1 MTSTPCSTSPVGV
14 HAPYRVAPDT
24 YVIPELVAGPPGTYV
39 PLNSMVIT
47 GAEPVIVDT
56 GNELSRDEWMSAAFS
71 VVDPADVRW
80 IFLSH
85 DDHDHIGNLTAVLDA
100 CPKATLVTN
109 WFTVERTHPAME
121 LPLDRMRWVNPGESF
136 DAGDRTFVAVRPPI
150 FDSPTTRGL
159 YDTRPASTGRS
170 DCFASLLPGHVT
182 ESDDAPDD
190 LWRDSFTFFAQMV
203 SPWVLLTDPVR
214 FVATV
219 EEIARLDIT
228 AVAGGHMARLQG
240 DRFHESLDLLR
251 ELPSRR
257 APRCRGRPTSTP
269 CCSPPRP
276 TATTPT
282 PSTQTT
288 TLRWS
293 ASGREASAME
303 IGLAIAQIGHF
314 ADPHHVVA
322 MAVGAEARGYASLWA
337 LDRLLAP
344 VAPRSAYPGNP
355 EGLLP
360 AAMAVALDP
369 LVTLA
374 TVAASTTTIRL
385 GTNVLVAPWYRP
397 ALLARSLA
405 SLDVM
410 SRGRLDVGLGLGW
423 SADEYDAV
431 GVPQRELASRAGR
444 PPRRARGA
452 VAAGR
457 RSRRL
462 RGPRLPIGPSS
473 FRPRP
478 VQRPRPP
485 ILLAAYT
492 PAGLERVGRRAN
504 GWTPAGLDIP
514 TTAAMWGVV
523 VATAEAAGR
532 DPDQL
537 SMVVRANVHHS
548 LVPLGADRPTY
559 HGSVDQ
565 IAADVRGAFEIGAR
579 QVILDLQSSTS
590 EVEEYLDLADAIT
603 VAARVRAGGVT
614 EHPTARKATNP

>member
-1 MTSTPCSTSPVGV
+1 MYTLRPAPSPVGV
-14 HAPYRVAPDT
+14 NAPYRVAPDT
-24 YVIPELVAGPPGTYV
+24 FVIPELVPGPPGTYV
-39 PLNSMVIT
+39 SLNSMVIT

-56 GNELSRDEWMSAAFS
+56 GNELSRYEWMEAAFS
-71 VVDPADVRW
+71 IVDPADVRW
-80 IFLSH
+80 VFLSH

-109 WFTVERTHPAME
+109 WFTVERTVRAME

-136 DAGDRTFVAVRPPI
+136 DAGDRTLVAVRPPI

-159 YDTRPASTGRS
+159 YDSKTGVYWAVDS
-170 DCFASLLPGHVT
+170 FASLLPGHVT
-182 ESDDAPDD
+182 ESDDVPYE

-203 SPWVLLTDPVR
+203 SPWVAMTDPAK
-214 FVATV
+214 FVETV
-219 EEIARLDIT
+219 DEIARLRPHR
-228 AVAGGHMARLQG
+228 GGRRPHGAAAAATG
-240 DRFHESLDLLR
+240 
-251 ELPSRR
+251 SRR
-257 APRCRGRPTSTP
+257 RWPSCASSRRSRWPRCRGKPTSTP
-269 CCSPPRP
+269 SCSPPRP
-276 TATTPT
+276 RATATAPT
-282 PSTQTT
+282 PSRQTT
-288 TLRWS
+288 TTPRWS

-314 ADPHHVVA
+314 ADPDHVVA
-322 MAVGAEARGYASLWA
+322 MAVGAEERGYASLWA

-431 GVPQRELASRAGR
+431 GVPQRELASRQDDLLDALEALWRPGVEAVSYEGR
-444 PPRRARGA
+444 DFR
-452 VAAGR
+452 VA
-457 RSRRL
+457 
-462 RGPRLPIGPSS
+462 PSS

-492 PAGLERVGRRAN
+492 PAGLERAGRRAD
-504 GWTPAGLDIP
+504 GWTPAGLDLP
-514 TTAAMWGVV
+514 TTAAMWGMVL
-523 VATAEAAGR
+523 AAAEAAGR

-565 IAADVRGAFEIGAR
+565 IAADVRGALEIGAR

-603 VAARVRAGGVT
+603 VAARVGV
-614 EHPTARKATNP
+614 AA